1 LAVADTAQV
10 PQTDAGMEMPA
21 ELSSRHLGAR
31 LAQLAAV
38 ILIVGLLVWLTP
50 GLGSLRDQLKHAS
63 APWFVAAGVAEVLSC
78 LSYVLIFRAVF
89 CARMSWRISYQI
101 GMAEQAANSLLP
113 AGGAGGLALGAWA
126 LNRAGMSADHIARR
140 TVAFFLL
147 TSLANVGTVAL
158 FAIGF
163 AVGVFGSDTTPDFT
177 YAFGAAALLA
187 IVITLSL
194 PVWYHHWVAR
204 RRALPPGAGRL
215 RRAWRHAVDA
225 LGEGTADCV
234 LLVRS
239 RPVGV
244 LVGSFGY
251 MAFDIAALGF
261 CFKAFG
267 HSPAFGVLVFAYL
280 IGQLGGLL
288 PLPGGI
294 GGTEGGLIGVFAIYH
309 VPVAESAAAVLA
321 YRALQLWIPGALGSV
336 AFVQLRRTLR
346 QEREVK
352 PICERLAEPIPG
364 MASAGQRD
372 PAHQGAYVS

>member
-1 LAVADTAQV
+1 MDETAQ
-10 PQTDAGMEMPA
+10 AGQGEAQAEMPA
-21 ELSSRHLGAR
+21 ELSSRHLSAR
-31 LAQLAAV
+31 LVQLAGLV
-38 ILIVGLLVWLTP
+38 VVVGLLVWLTP
-50 GLGSLRDQLKHAS
+50 GLASLRDQLRHAS
-63 APWFVAAGVAEVLSC
+63 APWFVAAGVAEVLSA
-78 LSYVLIFRAVF
+78 LSYVVIFRAVF
-89 CARMSWRISYQI
+89 CARMSWRITYQI

-158 FAIGF
+158 FAVGF
-163 AVGVFGSDTTPDFT
+163 AVGVFSPDPTPDFT

-194 PVWYHHWVAR
+194 PVWYHRWVAR
-204 RRALPPGAGRL
+204 RQALPQGAGRL
-215 RRAWRHAVDA
+215 RRAWRHVVDA
-225 LGEGTADCV
+225 LGEGTADS
-234 LLVRS
+234 LALVRG

-251 MAFDIAALGF
+251 MGFDIAALGL

-267 HSPAFGVLVFAYL
+267 HSPGFGVLVFAYL

-309 VPVAESAAAVLA
+309 VPVVQSAAAVLA
-321 YRALQLWIPGALGSV
+321 YRALQLWIPAALGSV
-336 AFVQLRRTLR
+336 AFVQLRKTLR
-346 QEREVK
+346 QEHHVSS
-352 PICERLAEPIPG
+352 ICEPLAEPIQG
-364 MASAGQRD
+364 VASAGQRD
-372 PAHQGAYVS
+372 AAYVS